1 MDRHLDTHKYST
13 NVPGMPHNQD
23 VFYKQP
29 HLNTPATDPYIQNP
43 IAYPIFSEY
52 LIEKFKIFQDADG
65 DGLSNTGT
73 AIRTFLPLGTASRSS
88 LISHNGMRTF
98 QLSDSLFIAEY

>member
-1 MDRHLDTHKYST
+1 
-13 NVPGMPHNQD
+13 MPHNQD

-29 HLNTPATDPYIQNP
+29 NKNTPATDPYIQNP
-43 IAYPIFSEY
+43 VAYLIFSEY

-73 AIRTFLPLGTASRSS
+73 AIRAFLPLRTASRSS
-88 LISHNGMRTF
+88 MISNNGMRTF